1 MQKNIQCKGGIII
14 SKVIEVSGKEFENTV
29 LNSNLPAAVIFYS
42 NDCPVCSSV
51 MPVFEHLA
59 SEYGDKMVFAKINK
73 DINREL
79 CKKYH
84 VKASSTIVF
93 FKDGK
98 EFCKSLSGYT
108 RRPELRCVI
117 EDVLGNKCECLE
129 RNKTECD
136 VLILGGGPA
145 GLTSAIYAARSKLFT
160 VVVDDSMA
168 GGQVASTYQVANYPG
183 TNGVIRGIDLVNNMK
198 KQALD
203 FGAQIDDMQDIV
215 QADFSGDIKKLQTGK
230 TDYYAR
236 SVIIATGATP
246 RKLNVEG
253 EERFAGKGVHY
264 CATCDGAF
272 YYDANVIV
280 VGGGDA
286 AVEEAVFLTR
296 FAKKV
301 TVVHRRDHFTATK
314 AAQDELFKNPSVEVL
329 FNTEVKAINGK
340 DFVTGVT
347 LLDNK
352 NNKTYD
358 MDIDGIF
365 IYIGMQ
371 PQSSL
376 FKGQI
381 DIDDNGYIITDE
393 NLQTSV
399 RGVFAAGDVRR
410 KEVRQITTA
419 VADGTVAAIMAGRYL
434 AGCST

>member
-1 MQKNIQCKGGIII
+1 MEI
-14 SKVIEVSGKEFENTV
+14 SGKEFESTV
-29 LNSNLPAAVIFYS
+29 LNSGLPVAVIFYS
-42 NDCPVCSSV
+42 NDCPICSSV
-51 MPVFEHLA
+51 MPVFERLA
-59 SEYGDKMVFAKINK
+59 SEFCEKMLFVRVNK
-73 DINREL
+73 DQNHEL
-79 CKKYH
+79 SKKYH
-84 VKASSTIVF
+84 IKASSTIVF
-93 FKDGK
+93 FRNGK
-98 EFCKSLSGYT
+98 EFCKTLSGYT
-108 RRPELRCVI
+108 RRPELKCVI
-117 EDVLGNKCECLE
+117 EDVIGNKCECLE

-160 VVVDDSMA
+160 VVVDDSMV

-198 KQALD
+198 KQAMD
-203 FGAQIDDMQDIV
+203 FGAQIDDMQDVIQV
-215 QADFSGDIKKLQTGK
+215 DFSGEIKKLQTNK

-246 RKLNVEG
+246 RKLNIEG
-253 EERFAGKGVHY
+253 EETFAGKGVHY

-286 AVEEAVFLTR
+286 AVEEAIFLTR

-314 AAQDELFKNPSVEVL
+314 SSQEELLKNPSIEIL

-347 LLDNK
+347 LMDNK
-352 NNKTYD
+352 TNEAYE
-358 MDIDGIF
+358 MDTDGIF

-371 PQSSL
+371 PQSNL

-381 DIDDNGYIITDE
+381 EIDDYGYIITDE

-399 RGVFAAGDVRR
+399 KGVFAAGDVRR

-419 VADGTVAAIMAGRYL
+419 VGDGSVAAIMAGRFL
-434 AGCST
+434 AAYGV